1 MVNARGFIYLLITLV
16 LAFLLS
22 SSGCS
27 ADFSKWEMKKKSK
40 PELIK
45 VQIVFTDNQ
54 SLTGYIKSLGIEEDA
69 KVYVG
74 GASVNYLYDKNG
86 NIIGSYNYQRVL
98 YIKILPEKE

>member
-1 MVNARGFIYLLITLV
+1 MVNSRAFIYFLITLV
-16 LAFLLS
+16 LTLLLA

-27 ADFSKWEMKKKSK
+27 ADFSTWRAKEKAQPK
-40 PELIK
+40 LIK
-45 VQIVFTDNQ
+45 VRIVFTDNE
-54 SLTGYIKSLGIEEDA
+54 SITGYVKTLGIEEDA